1 MLGVAVL
8 MLFFFGFWHFDPC
21 FYPDGRSGPWS
32 LARLG
37 ALKMGDFGIAKV
49 LSCTLAC
56 VGPSGFFS
64 FWKTSFLATIFSEN
78 SEQ

>member
-8 MLFFFGFWHFDPC
+8 MCFFWV
-21 FYPDGRSGPWS
+21 
-32 LARLG
+32 LAIMTLVFIRMGDRVVSRKHLG

-56 VGPSGFFS
+56 VGPSGFSCWFRHLWRR
-64 FWKTSFLATIFSEN
+64 FEEN